1 MATTKAPE
9 TTDRILDSVMQLILH
24 GGLPAVTLS
33 AVCRKAGLSKGG
45 LMHHFPSK
53 EALVDAF
60 LQQSVRDYLDL
71 VQQAAGQ
78 HPAGAGKRA
87 KAILD
92 LFLGE
97 PSDSE
102 PDANNDCAAVMV
114 ALIQGDGSKSLV
126 DEVYQT
132 LFHLI
137 RNDGLSRELADLI
150 VVALDGVWLQSMIA
164 ANETIVPRTKR
175 IRKKLNQLISSEV
188 AMKAKRKLSKPN
200 PSRNG
205 QT

>member
-1 MATTKAPE
+1 MHKTKAPE
-9 TTDRILDSVMQLILH
+9 TTARILDAVMQLILQ

-45 LMHHFPSK
+45 LMHHFPTK

-71 VQQAAGQ
+71 VQQTAEQ
-78 HPAGAGKRA
+78 HAAGAGKRA
-87 KAILD
+87 KAILE

-97 PSDSE
+97 AKDCE
-102 PDANNDCAAVMV
+102 PGMDGECAAVMV
-114 ALIQGDGSKSLV
+114 ALIQGSGGKSLV

-137 RNDGLSRELADLI
+137 RDDGLSRDLADLI
-150 VVALDGVWLQSMIA
+150 VVTIDGVWLQSMITA
-164 ANETIVPRTKR
+164 DEMIAPRTKR
-175 IRKKLNQLISSEV
+175 IRNKLNQLITSEIS
-188 AMKAKRKLSKPN
+188 MKTKSMK
-200 PSRNG
+200 SRAIANG
-205 QT
+205 NGRT